1 MIYKSYLIEKD
12 INIINEKIILIYGE
26 NLGLKNEL
34 KIKIKNKIL
43 KKDCE
48 LIRVNEDDIMKNRDI
63 IFNEMSNDSLFNQK
77 KIFFINDATDKILD
91 TILEAEKI
99 ITNQEIYLFSDILEK
114 KSKLRN
120 HFEKSKNCAVV
131 ACYGDNEITIKN
143 IIQNKLKSFTG
154 LTPININLILENS
167 NLNRSKLYNE
177 LTKIIN
183 YFSDKKIETNKLEQ
197 ILDTRINDDFNKL
210 KDEALMGN
218 KIKTNNLLNDTILET
233 EKNIFYVNSINQ
245 RLLKILEVKNLNT
258 KNIEQAINDLK
269 PPIFW
274 KDRNNFMVQVQK
286 WNRSKIK
293 ETLKETYK
301 IEKNIKSS
309 SILNKNVL
317 IKKLIVDVCEIAN
330 A

>member
-131 ACYGDNEITIKN
+131 ACYEDNEITIKN